1 MCDNKLSD
9 ATSNLISNVV
19 RSLAIAAV
27 GLPLALSV
35 SGSLG
40 AVTNFT
46 ERATEEVAG
55 TDAVKSLKS
64 DLTKD
69 CIYFMMSEEDSKLES
84 SAKDSLDEAF
94 GEAGINYGAVCSW
107 VLGG

>member
-1 MCDNKLSD
+1 MNE
-9 ATSNLISNVV
+9 ATSSLVSNVV

-27 GLPLALSV
+27 GLPLAFGV

-46 ERATEEVAG
+46 ERATQQVGDTA
-55 TDAVKSLKS
+55 AVQSLKN

-69 CIYFMMSEEDSKLES
+69 CIYYMMSEDDSKMERA
-84 SAKDSLDEAF
+84 AKDSLDEKI
-94 GEAGINYGAVCSW
+94 GEAGVNYGAVCGW
-107 VLGG
+107 VLND